1 MARKKKEE
9 GKEQE
14 QTELT
19 LTEKEKRLAQI
30 AENINNKYKKQVVG
44 NLSDPNIKRQIEIEF
59 IPSAS
64 PDFNLNTGGGFPKG
78 KMSIVSGLSD
88 SGKTSIM
95 LNTIGMNMQKDP
107 KFTCLWLESEDSLA
121 KMSYLEDTFGID
133 PERFFVVPLQYSRGG
148 EAALDDLIAFI
159 GTGAIDICVINTL
172 RALIPISEIQK
183 PVEAQDVAISAR
195 MNSRFVSKVIPL
207 LSETNTA
214 LVCVQQRTTNI
225 GGYGQSDVLSGGL
238 RIRYHSMLTVRL
250 NRLKITAEDPIG
262 PEDGVKIS
270 VIVEKNHCVPQMFP
284 YRKFTYYAIYNE
296 GIETIFST
304 LQLAIEQGIIQRRG
318 AHLYYYGSRNPDKDE
333 PIYHWTSKSDF
344 RQYMKEHPDILEEFT
359 NKVQHKSETLSKEE
373 ISAIQAEEI
382 ADAKAAGVDLSD
394 PDDMTNAILDTETK
408 EE

>member
-1 MARKKKEE
+1 
-9 GKEQE
+9 
-14 QTELT
+14 
-19 LTEKEKRLAQI
+19 
-30 AENINNKYKKQVVG
+30 
-44 NLSDPNIKRQIEIEF
+44 
-59 IPSAS
+59 
-64 PDFNLNTGGGFPKG
+64 
-78 KMSIVSGLSD
+78 
-88 SGKTSIM
+88 M

-394 PDDMTNAILDTETK
+394 PDDMTNAILNTETK